1 MIYFHQMNNQ
11 NSDYEIN
18 EKDIETV
25 LTILKASDPENA
37 TPEMA
42 ISILEHLQASVHELG
57 HTNPELLLQIYED
70 LKKKQSKKT
79 E

>member
-1 MIYFHQMNNQ
+1 MQRVLKNYTTV
-11 NSDYEIN
+11 YEIN

-37 TPEMA
+37 TSEMA

-70 LKKKQSKKT
+70 LKKEKQSKKT